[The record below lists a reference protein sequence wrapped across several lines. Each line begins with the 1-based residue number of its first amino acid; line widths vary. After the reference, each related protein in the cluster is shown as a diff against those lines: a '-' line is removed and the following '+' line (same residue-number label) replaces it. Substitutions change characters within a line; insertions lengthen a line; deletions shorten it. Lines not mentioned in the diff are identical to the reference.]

1 MLILHNNRGYFMDTG
16 ALVEGTK
23 YRLKPSLWASL
34 VVLVI
39 YMAIVM
45 GVQIGSGIEY
55 TEITKNSNNL
65 LKGVLMPVAL
75 SSIFLTLF
83 ALWSGWYKDVFKDK
97 FKIQGHNWINLLVVF
112 AIIGTIINFVSGDIG
127 SLGTT
132 FIIYAA
138 IATALVGYSEEL
150 MTRGLLLRGARG
162 SGFTEIKVF
171 LITSLAF
178 GLMHSLNILNG
189 QDIKTTVMQV
199 VFTFLAGGVYYAIF
213 RKTGFLWVTM
223 VLHALWDFSLL
234 TNGAGTVNQSPNQ
247 VSGIMI
253 IATLCTYA
261 SYIVLFAS
269 IRFFNVKTKKI
280 T

>member
-1 MLILHNNRGYFMDTG
+1 MDTG

-23 YRLKPSLWASL
+23 YRLKPNLWAGL
-34 VVLVI
+34 IVLVI

-65 LKGVLMPVAL
+65 LKGVLVPVML
-75 SSIFLTLF
+75 SSIFLTIF

-97 FKIQGHNWINLLVVF
+97 FKIQGHSWINLLVVF

-150 MTRGLLLRGARG
+150 MTRGLLLRSARG

-178 GLMHSLNILNG
+178 GLMHSLNVLNG
-189 QDIKTTVMQV
+189 QDIKTTVTQV

-213 RKTGFLWVTM
+213 RKTGLLWVTM
-223 VLHALWDFSLL
+223 VLHGLWDFSLL
-234 TNGAGTVNQSPNQ
+234 TNCADTVNKAPSEFGGL
-247 VSGIMI
+247 VL

-261 SYIVLFAS
+261 SYIVLFTS
-269 IRFFNVKTKKI
+269 IRFFNVKPKTSTDSTK
-280 T
+280 